1 MVKKIEITVDDHNL
15 GYLIANEKDEPLD
28 WGEMSREEQINALN
42 MFASG
47 YQFFKRFL
55 KEG

>member
-55 KEG
+55 EEE